1 MKTPENKLGERVFKT
16 DEYLFPS
23 NELNALQHEIWDSIV
38 YSMKAGYFKP
48 CDEGLIME
56 YIKLKIISDKA
67 WREIQEEEITTTSD
81 SGVTMVNKKIDLV
94 NKIGSTLC
102 TLAQKLGTA
111 PSTRNRADI
120 KDQSQTPNAA
130 KSKLDELLD

>member
-16 DEYLFPS
+16 DEYLTPS
-23 NELNALQHEIWDSIV
+23 KELNSLQAEIWNSIV
-38 YSMKAGYFKP
+38 YSMKPGYFKP

-56 YIKLKIISDKA
+56 YIKLKIISDLA
-67 WREIQEEEITTTSD
+67 WQQIQEEDITQS
-81 SGVTMVNKKIDLV
+81 SAGGAVMINKKIDLV

-130 KSKLDELLD
+130 KSELEELLD